1 MAVASRLQRF
11 RQPTTASALHLVV
24 AALLL
29 WLPDPAYGEDPEWVD
44 PDWVE
49 LPTTPDAYHED
60 WLPGERDGYKGW
72 LLDQRTAWVHR
83 VNRLGRNLDGFF
95 ASRDA
100 YWDSNESY
108 MILSGHTVIGK
119 KGEIEF
125 DPRLRVRLDLPYTKE
140 KFRLILESDAE
151 EDLSLAERARERSL
165 TAFER
170 KRSTA
175 SGAVR
180 YIFDELDR
188 WQLSTDL
195 GVRFRFPPDPFW
207 RFQASRQWQLTEYWS
222 TRFHQRLYWYLKDGL
237 GESSEL
243 YFERPLSPTM
253 LFRAKSEAEWSKDE
267 NQFDFG
273 QIFSILHQIDTKR
286 AAEWQLGALGE
297 SKPTTRTT
305 DYFANVTYRR
315 LLYKD
320 WLFYELTPELLFPRD
335 DSFKP
340 NPSISIG
347 IEIIFSE

>member
-1 MAVASRLQRF
+1 MAAAHPRHRF
-11 RQPTTASALHLVV
+11 ITPATASTLSLLI

-29 WLPDPAYGEDPEWVD
+29 WMPSSAYGEDPEWVD

-49 LPTTPDAYHED
+49 LPITPDAYHEE

-83 VNRLGRNLDGFF
+83 VNRLGRSLDGFF

-100 YWDSNESY
+100 HWDSNESY
-108 MILSGHTVIGK
+108 MILSGHTVFRKRGDID
-119 KGEIEF
+119 F
-125 DPRLRVRLDLPYTKE
+125 DPRIRVRLDLPYTKE
-140 KFRLILESDAE
+140 KFRLIIESDPE
-151 EDLSLAERARERSL
+151 EELSVQERARERSL

-170 KRSTA
+170 RQTSA

-180 YIFDELDR
+180 YIFDELDK
-188 WQLSTDL
+188 WKLSTDL
-195 GVRFRFPPDPFW
+195 GVRFRFPPNPFW

-222 TRFHQRLYWYLKDGL
+222 TRFHQRVYWYLDDGL
-237 GESSEL
+237 GETSEL
-243 YFERPLSPTM
+243 YFERPLSPNV
-253 LFRAKSEAEWSKDE
+253 LFRAKSEAEWNKNEDK
-267 NQFDFG
+267 FDFA
-273 QIFSILHQIDTKR
+273 QIFSILQRIDMRR
-286 AAEWQLGALGE
+286 AAEWQIGVLGE
-297 SKPTTRTT
+297 SQPTARTT

-320 WLFYELTPELLFPRD
+320 WLFYELTPELLFPRS

-347 IEIIFSE
+347 IEVIFAE